1 MADFFTN
8 YAQPQQRT
16 SLADM
21 VNTAQG
27 IQSYQQAQQLNPLQ
41 VQAAQAN
48 LQSAQQEAQKGGIQ
62 LQQLQQAN
70 QERLTIQD
78 MLQKDPN
85 QFMTDGKFDG
95 SKMIPVF
102 SKLAPNYGPEYANR
116 LLAMQEN
123 HTKLEK
129 SLNELDDQDSARLA
143 RFQYSQAT
151 NGVKD
156 TGEYI
161 NNLDNFKSVYKSPSM
176 DKAIDAEKKLVE
188 NIKSPNQLQQYIK
201 TTALNRLPVDEQKSL
216 TAGSVQVTPSGQ
228 TVTTMPGTFG
238 QTPTATVGIAGG
250 LQQPEAPTGI
260 QGSQMGSAFDHNAPT
275 QLPHPVR
282 KSNQPYMP
290 DPTEAE
296 DTSKGTTFR
305 QSLINAQSNLV
316 TAKRNNQ
323 ETLQTVDE
331 IQKQLGD
338 WSTGWTS
345 KVAREYGKFAGT
357 ELGQKYTQLS
367 KDIANQQLAAMN
379 DAQLKTDA
387 GKHLASL
394 ASGDETYPPSVLRNI
409 VRRNDA
415 QLMGTDMQA
424 TAAQNF
430 YRKYG
435 DNNMAAF
442 QQNWSKNADSRLF
455 EANSIVNSIQDP
467 AQQKVELD
475 KIIPKDPA
483 QRKIFLEKWRNL
495 KKLTAT
501 GEL

>member
-1 MADFFTN
+1 MADFFTGF
-8 YAQPQQRT
+8 AQPQQRT

-21 VNTAQG
+21 VNAAQG
-27 IQSYQQAQQLNPLQ
+27 IQNYQQAQQINPLALQ
-41 VQAAQAN
+41 EAQAKV
-48 LQSAQQEAQKGGIQ
+48 QSAQQTAETGDINLNQ
-62 LQQLQQAN
+62 LKQAN

-116 LLAMQEN
+116 LLTMQDN
-123 HTKLEK
+123 QTKLEK

-143 RFQYSQAT
+143 RFQYSQAA
-151 NGVKD
+151 NGVKNPN
-156 TGEYI
+156 EYTK
-161 NNLDNFKSVYKSPSM
+161 NLDNFKSVYKSPSM
-176 DKAIDAEKKLVE
+176 DKAIEAEKELVK
-188 NIKSPNQLQQYIK
+188 NIKSPDQLQNYIK

-238 QTPTATVGIAGG
+238 QTPTATVGVAGG
-250 LQQPEAPTGI
+250 LQQPEAPQGV
-260 QGSQMGSAFDHNAPT
+260 QGSQMGAAFDHNAPT
-275 QLPHPVR
+275 QLPHLVR
-282 KSNQPYMP
+282 RANQPYTP
-290 DPTEAE
+290 DPTEAD
-296 DTSKGTTFR
+296 DTAKGSAFR
-305 QSLINAQSNLV
+305 QGLINAQSNLV
-316 TAKRNNQ
+316 TSKRNNQ

-331 IQKQLGD
+331 IQNQLGD
-338 WSTGWTS
+338 WSTGWTAD
-345 KVAREYGKFAGT
+345 VARKYGKFAGT
-357 ELGQKYTQLS
+357 DLGQKYTQLS

-387 GKHLASL
+387 GKHLAAL

-442 QQNWSKNADSRLF
+442 QQNWSKNAESRLF

-467 AQQKVELD
+467 AQQKAELD